1 MRANDNIIMMFITL
15 PTLAIAKHIRCYIY
29 FICPTGKML
38 SKILIRRYCRKI
50 LIRIPKIPKI
60 VLIQSWS
67 HFESLMSVKKLIRR
81 FHRLL
86 GTLKKLTKQH
96 GTSNSYFGITFIVSK
111 MSVRHE
117 CNPNYENV
125 LNLNNIRNHTSLLF
139 SLLAAFFPDLLQLRF
154 ARLSITEWRIFC
166 RFFRFPA
173 FSIYLFFST
182 AKRIFRL
189 FARFIGL

>member
-1 MRANDNIIMMFITL
+1 M
-15 PTLAIAKHIRCYIY
+15 
-29 FICPTGKML
+29 
-38 SKILIRRYCRKI
+38 
-50 LIRIPKIPKI
+50 

-67 HFESLMSVKKLIRR
+67 HFESLISVKKLIRR

-96 GTSNSYFGITFIVSK
+96 GNSYFGTAFIVSK
-111 MSVRHE
+111 TSFKEWMWPKLRK
-117 CNPNYENV
+117 CFKF
-125 LNLNNIRNHTSLLF
+125 NNIQNHTSLLF